1 MLSALAAV
9 SMFGTESALDFMFAN
24 WFKEERDSK

>member
-9 SMFGTESALDFMFAN
+9 SMFGTESALVLMFAN